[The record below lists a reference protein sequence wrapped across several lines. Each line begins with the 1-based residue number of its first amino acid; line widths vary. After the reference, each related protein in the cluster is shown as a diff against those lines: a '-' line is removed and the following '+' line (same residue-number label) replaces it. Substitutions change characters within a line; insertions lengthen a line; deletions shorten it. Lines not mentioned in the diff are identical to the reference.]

1 MKRILNT
8 IAGGMIAGAALSA
21 FGVNVSA
28 QTVNA
33 DPQATNVFWSM
44 VQAQDPYFNK
54 SGSVM
59 PQRYTRMDTR
69 PVPVKSDSRP
79 APWDYGQANQ
89 VYPNRSYTTA
99 SYTDTSGSYMGGSD
113 GGNSD
118 ALWGYISELRFGVM
132 GHDVRFPSRHKFH
145 MPNPFSNR
153 YEGGLNLNPEV
164 IFTSPDWLEWAY
176 SPRPRVGISINT
188 SGDTSSAYT
197 SLGWDTAWDNG
208 IYLDGFF
215 GLAVHDGELTEGNDK
230 GKIEFGSRV
239 LFHLGGDIGWRWDD
253 HNGIALVW
261 EHMSNGS
268 MLASK
273 NQGIDSLGLR
283 YSYRFDKP

>member
-1 MKRILNT
+1 MKRTLTIVGSGL
-8 IAGGMIAGAALSA
+8 IAGTLWGGFATGAA
-21 FGVNVSA
+21 A
-28 QTVNA
+28 QST
-33 DPQATNVFWSM
+33 DPDPKATNVFWSM

-59 PQRYTRMDTR
+59 GQRYTRTDTR
-69 PVPVKSDSRP
+69 PVPSSSARP

-89 VYPNRSYTTA
+89 VYPNTA
-99 SYTDTSGSYMGGSD
+99 YQVAESTSDEYRQT
-113 GGNSD
+113 NTD

-132 GHDVRFPSRHKFH
+132 GHDVRFPSRHEFH
-145 MPNPFSNR
+145 MPNPFENR
-153 YEGGLNLNPEV
+153 YEGGVNLNPEV
-164 IFTSPDWLEWAY
+164 IFTSPDWLDWAY
-176 SPRPRVGISINT
+176 APRPRVGISINT
-188 SGDTSSAYT
+188 SGDTNSAYT

-215 GLAVHDGELTEGNDK
+215 GLAVHDGELTDGNDK
-230 GKIEFGSRV
+230 GKIEFGSTV
-239 LFHLGGDIGWRWDD
+239 LFHLGGDLGWRWDD

-268 MLASK
+268 ILASK

-283 YSYRFDKP
+283 YSYRFDSPQ

>member
-1 MKRILNT
+1 MKRISNSVV
-8 IAGGMIAGAALSA
+8 GGLIAGALLGG
-21 FGVNVSA
+21 FGVNAAA
-28 QTVNA
+28 QSVDA
-33 DPQATNVFWSM
+33 DPKATNVFWNM

-59 PQRYTRMDTR
+59 PQRYTRMETR
-69 PVPVKSDSRP
+69 PAPVSNTRP
-79 APWDYGQANQ
+79 APWDYGQSNQ
-89 VYPNRSYTTA
+89 VYPNTSYPN
-99 SYTDTSGSYMGGSD
+99 TSSTRVAQATVGEYEPQD
-113 GGNSD
+113 SD

-132 GHDVRFPSRHKFH
+132 GHDVRFPSRHEFH
-145 MPNPFSNR
+145 MPNPFETR
-153 YEGGLNLNPEV
+153 YEGGVNLNPEV
-164 IFTSPDWLEWAY
+164 IFTSPEWLEWAY
-176 SPRPRVGISINT
+176 SPRPRVGVSINT
-188 SGDTSSAYT
+188 SGDTNSAYT
-197 SLGWDTAWDNG
+197 SLGWDTAWENG

-239 LFHLGGDIGWRWDD
+239 LFHLGGDIGWRWDE

-268 MLASK
+268 ILASK

-283 YSYRFDKP
+283 YSYRFDSPK

>member
-1 MKRILNT
+1 MKLNLTRIVSGG
-8 IAGGMIAGAALSA
+8 IAAALLSGFVQAASAQSAGA
-21 FGVNVSA
+21 
-28 QTVNA
+28 Q
-33 DPQATNVFWSM
+33 PQASNVFWSM

-54 SGSVM
+54 PASVM
-59 PQRYTRMDTR
+59 PRSYTRTETKPVPAARTR
-69 PVPVKSDSRP
+69 PD
-79 APWDYGQANQ
+79 PWDYGQSYQ
-89 VYPNRSYTTA
+89 TYPNTRVAAADPAQRSAY
-99 SYTDTSGSYMGGSD
+99 
-113 GGNSD
+113 GNSD

-132 GHDVRFPSRHKFH
+132 GHDVRFPSRHEFH
-145 MPNPFSNR
+145 MPNPFENR
-153 YEGGLNLNPEV
+153 YEGGVNVNPEV

-176 SPRPRVGISINT
+176 SPRPRVGVSINT
-188 SGDTSSAYT
+188 SGDTNSAYT

-215 GLAVHDGELTEGNDK
+215 GLAVHDGELTDGNPQ

-239 LFHLGGDIGWRWDD
+239 LFHLGGDIGWRWDE

-283 YSYRFDKP
+283 YSYRFDSPK